1 MINWNTIDTV
11 LLDMDGTLLDLHFDT
26 YFWTKLVPAKY
37 AEQLGIPVDEAKAI
51 YTPLLAKTAG
61 SLQWYC
67 LDFWSEALSLDLVS
81 LKREAQ
87 DLIRFRPHAEVFL
100 KALKNT
106 SKTVIMITNAH
117 RDTLSFKLE
126 RLPMAHYF
134 TQLISS
140 HDYGYP
146 KEHPQFWQILESRI
160 NLDKQRALF
169 IDDTDSILDAAKT
182 YGIAQI
188 LTIETPDS
196 HKPPVNTGGY
206 KAVKDFRDLL
216 ANEGTL

>member
-1 MINWNTIDTV
+1 MIKWNTIDTV

-37 AEQLGIPVDEAKAI
+37 AEQLGIPLDEAKAI
-51 YTPLLAKTAG
+51 YTPLLAKTTG

-67 LDFWSEALSLDLVS
+67 LDFWSETLSLDLVS

-87 DLIRFRPHAEVFL
+87 DLICFRPYAEVFL

-134 TQLISS
+134 NQLISA

-146 KEHPQFWQILESRI
+146 KEHPLFWQILESRI
-160 NLDKQRALF
+160 NLDKQRTLF
-169 IDDTDSILDAAKT
+169 IDDTASILDAAKT

-188 LTIETPDS
+188 LAVEKPDS
-196 HKPPVNTGGY
+196 HKPPLNTGSY
-206 KAVKDFRDLL
+206 TAVKDFRDLL
-216 ANEGTL
+216 TNECTL